1 MITEDKH
8 IDSLRQAVEEALG
21 RSLSTAKDFD
31 HLSEHIFARTGELVS
46 RNTLRRIWGRIGG
59 EVTPRPSTLSILAR
73 YLGYADYKAFCSG
86 AHDAGEADSSS
97 PFFGRR
103 LSVIDGLTRGDKI
116 RLTWQPG
123 RVCDV
128 QYNGSLHFSVVSSE
142 NTRLKPGDTFLC
154 GVIIE
159 GQPLYLDQLQ
169 QGSNPPTAYICGK
182 SGGVFF
188 ERLEENEED

>member
-1 MITEDKH
+1 MNTVDEH
-8 IDSLRQAVEEALG
+8 IDALRQAVEAALG

-31 HLSEHIFARTGELVS
+31 QLSERIFARTGELVS

-59 EVTPRPSTLSILAR
+59 EVMPRPSTLSILAR
-73 YLGYADYKAFCSG
+73 FLGYADYKAFCTGTKDS
-86 AHDAGEADSSS
+86 GEADSSS

-116 RLTWQPG
+116 RLMWKPG

-154 GVIIE
+154 GIIIE

-182 SGGVFF
+182 QGGVMF
-188 ERLEENEED
+188 EYL

>member
-1 MITEDKH
+1 MITENEH
-8 IDSLRQAVEEALG
+8 IDALHQAVEEALG

-31 HLSEHIFARTGELVS
+31 QLSERIFARTGEMVS
-46 RNTLRRIWGRIGG
+46 RNTLRRIWGRLGD
-59 EVTPRPSTLSILAR
+59 EVMPRPSTLSILAR
-73 YLGYADYKAFCSG
+73 FLGYADYKAFCTGTKDSSVEG
-86 AHDAGEADSSS
+86 DSSS

-116 RLTWQPG
+116 RLTWRPG

-128 QYNGSLHFSVVSSE
+128 QYNGSLHFNVVRSE

-154 GVIIE
+154 GVVIE

-182 SGGVFF
+182 NGGVFF
-188 ERLEENEED
+188 ERLEED